1 MAELWVPRVAV
12 FLTLALMVGCATY
25 ETEKKMNRYDYT
37 IHQYEKA
44 IRWGSYDVANSFR
57 KPDEEGGHA
66 PDFEWLKQFAV
77 TSYEVVNQNISEDR
91 NEAQLTVD
99 IRYYDKD
106 TMKERQLVDR
116 QRWRWDAE
124 SDVWILE
131 GPLPAF
137 K

>member
-1 MAELWVPRVAV
+1 M
-12 FLTLALMVGCATY
+12 
-25 ETEKKMNRYDYT
+25 
-37 IHQYEKA
+37 
-44 IRWGSYDVANSFR
+44 
-57 KPDEEGGHA
+57 
-66 PDFEWLKQFAV
+66 
-77 TSYEVVNQNISEDR
+77 SEDR

-124 SDVWILE
+124 SSVWLLE

-137 K
+137 E

>member
-1 MAELWVPRVAV
+1 MAKLWVPRIAV
-12 FLTLALMVGCATY
+12 FLALALIGGCASY
-25 ETEKKMNRYDYT
+25 QTEKKMNRYEYT
-37 IHQYEKA
+37 THQYEKA

-57 KPDEEGGHA
+57 KPDEGGEGA
-66 PDFEWLKQFAV
+66 PNFEWLRQFAV
-77 TSYEVVNQNISEDR
+77 TSYEVVNQNMSEDR

-116 QRWRWDAE
+116 QHWRWDAE
-124 SDVWILE
+124 AGVWMLE
-131 GPLPAF
+131 SPLPAF